1 MDSTEIGILV
11 GSALLH
17 QAFFLSIR
25 GDSRGDGAKLKSCYL
40 SHLHCA
46 VAVTSCM
53 VYWATQPVELSSA
66 VWMVEGPPGWNSQWM
81 RWTIAFSV
89 PPPHQAG
96 VGAGRSTHV
105 GRMSRTVTALAR
117 RLTAWPMILQKRR
130 EPDCRQ
136 KHAQRIVTLTTATGS
151 RRGTPLRD
159 PTPLSIHM
167 GGGGGVLPLPTNHGY
182 SW

>member
-17 QAFFLSIR
+17 QAFFLSIS

-53 VYWATQPVELSSA
+53 VYWMTQPVELSSA
-66 VWMVEGPPGWNSQWM
+66 VWMVEGPPGVNSQWM

-89 PPPHQAG
+89 PPPPGGSWGGAFLPRGQNCQYNNILCGEAG
-96 VGAGRSTHV
+96 GMDDFAEPTE
-105 GRMSRTVTALAR
+105 AR
-117 RLTAWPMILQKRR
+117 LQTETCAEESDCEPCCSNRR
-130 EPDCRQ
+130 EEG
-136 KHAQRIVTLTTATGS
+136 HTSA
-151 RRGTPLRD
+151 
-159 PTPLSIHM
+159 
-167 GGGGGVLPLPTNHGY
+167 
-182 SW
+182 